1 MELQLLGPIEVRL
14 GDRKLQLGARKQR
27 ALLAML
33 GLHVNTAVS
42 TDRLVEGLWGEEPPP
57 SAAKMVQLYVSQL
70 RRVLDDNGASIVTHG
85 RGYELRLQSDW
96 VDAALAAQG
105 AEAAALWASIDRRL
119 TDLAPAVPLT
129 TRRSVILVSERV
141 GNVQHHPLYFT
152 LLDQLWVR

>member
-57 SAAKMVQLYVSQL
+57 SAAKMVQLYVSP
-70 RRVLDDNGASIVTHG
+70 
-85 RGYELRLQSDW
+85 
-96 VDAALAAQG
+96 
-105 AEAAALWASIDRRL
+105 AAAR
-119 TDLAPAVPLT
+119 T
-129 TRRSVILVSERV
+129 
-141 GNVQHHPLYFT
+141 G
-152 LLDQLWVR
+152 